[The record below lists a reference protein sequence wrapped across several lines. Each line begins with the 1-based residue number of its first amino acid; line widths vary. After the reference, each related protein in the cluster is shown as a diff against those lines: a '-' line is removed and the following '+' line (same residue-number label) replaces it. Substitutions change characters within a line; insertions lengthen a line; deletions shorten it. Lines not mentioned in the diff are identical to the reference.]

1 MEIAALLERATE
13 MEETALSLLLVAD
26 LLEEDE
32 NGPRGPEGGEG
43 QEPQEAERGGE
54 EGGGQGPHD
63 VEGVGEDGEEGAAIP
78 LALEE

>member
-43 QEPQEAERGGE
+43 QEPQEAERGGV